1 MAVPAG
7 GQRLTLGP
15 GEDGTTIPL
24 HAASASSGDVLKV
37 HIWADMNPQAFGE
50 TWKDCGGQVSW
61 NITVPHSKTF

>member
-1 MAVPAG
+1 M
-7 GQRLTLGP
+7 
-15 GEDGTTIPL
+15 